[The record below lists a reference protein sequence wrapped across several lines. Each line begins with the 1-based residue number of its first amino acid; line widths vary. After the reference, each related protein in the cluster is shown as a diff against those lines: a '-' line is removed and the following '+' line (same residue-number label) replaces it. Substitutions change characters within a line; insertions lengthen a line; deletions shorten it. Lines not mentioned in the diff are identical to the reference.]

1 LTALLILVFVY
12 QRFLGSHRVSTI
24 SSHSVSL
31 RPALI
36 GKWKYLASACLFI
49 LIGVGIYLPLGVLIV
64 GSFMKFFGIFNI
76 QAPFSTKHWLSVIN
90 DVAFFDAVKNS
101 LFIGFV
107 VATTGV
113 AAYAFLAYSLRQP
126 RLFGRTFI
134 SGLVWIPWAIP
145 GVLLG
150 LALAWIFITVPG
162 LDLLH
167 NTFAAL
173 IIALVIKEMPI
184 GTQMIHAAFSQI
196 SEELVQ
202 ASKVVGAGWF
212 RTFVRIELPLI
223 APMLVSIFVI
233 VFMASLR
240 DVSTTILLVS
250 PSTIPLSVLML
261 ERYMSGGKEAASV
274 IGVILS
280 VLAILTAWGMRK
292 LGFRV
297 GGESV

>member
-1 LTALLILVFVY
+1 
-12 QRFLGSHRVSTI
+12 
-24 SSHSVSL
+24 
-31 RPALI
+31 
-36 GKWKYLASACLFI
+36 

-76 QAPFSTKHWLSVIN
+76 QAPFSTKHWLSLIN

-113 AAYAFLAYSLRQP
+113 AAYAFLAYSLRRP

-212 RTFVRIELPLI
+212 RTLVRIELPLI

-292 LGFRV
+292 LGFRL